1 MRLTIAIQLAIK
13 IYATLKKISNY
24 IKNLFIDF
32 YNQQTILESPISHQ
46 LFQLKFSNLLLYI
59 SIVPLIFV

>member
-59 SIVPLIFV
+59 SIVPLILV

>member
-13 IYATLKKISNY
+13 IYTTLKKFSNY

-32 YNQQTILESPISHQ
+32 YDQQIIQELPISH
-46 LFQLKFSNLLLYI
+46 
-59 SIVPLIFV
+59 

>member
-24 IKNLFIDF
+24 IK
-32 YNQQTILESPISHQ
+32 
-46 LFQLKFSNLLLYI
+46 K
-59 SIVPLIFV
+59 SIYRFL

>member
-32 YNQQTILESPISHQ
+32 YDQQTILESPISHQ

>member
-32 YNQQTILESPISHQ
+32 YNQQPILE
-46 LFQLKFSNLLLYI
+46 
-59 SIVPLIFV
+59 